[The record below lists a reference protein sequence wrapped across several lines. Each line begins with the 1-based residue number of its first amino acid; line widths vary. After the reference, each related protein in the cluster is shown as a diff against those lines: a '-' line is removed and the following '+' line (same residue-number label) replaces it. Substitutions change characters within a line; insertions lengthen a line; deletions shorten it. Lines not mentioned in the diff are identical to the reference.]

1 MIVPFNEIPKEAK
14 VWIFPS
20 SRKLYKQEFPEVKKS
35 IENFLQGWGSSNF
48 NAAYEIKYDRFIVI
62 AADDTKKSLAID
74 IHDDL
79 TSFIQEL
86 EQKYT
91 IILLDRINV
100 CYKQGEFVQYKD
112 LKEFKKMIKAKGVS
126 QKTIVFNNMITTV
139 DEYEYDWEINIM
151 DSWLGRFL

>member
-1 MIVPFNEIPKEAK
+1 MIVPFNEIPKESK

-20 SRKLYKQEFPEVKKS
+20 SRKFYKQESPEVKKS
-35 IENFLQGWGSSNF
+35 IEDFLQGWGSNNF
-48 NAAYEIKYDRFIVI
+48 NVAFEIKYDRFIVI

-74 IHDDL
+74 IHYDL
-79 TSFIQEL
+79 TLFIQEL